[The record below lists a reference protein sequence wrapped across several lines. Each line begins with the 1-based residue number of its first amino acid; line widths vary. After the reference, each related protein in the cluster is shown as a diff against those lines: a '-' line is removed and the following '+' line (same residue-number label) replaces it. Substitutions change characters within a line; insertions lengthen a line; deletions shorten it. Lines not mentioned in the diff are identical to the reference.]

1 MFVGYCRCSHDPSR
15 GIVHDMPRIRGWIA
29 WLAGGE
35 RQGGYPESF
44 EAELNWQS
52 WRILRVSGIICAL
65 AWLPYLRLDALL
77 HPELP
82 LVRTL
87 RLGLSVLGLLITL
100 VTLWSQAPRYA
111 RWLLFALTLYLE
123 GTTGLITGM
132 MAGENVYLG
141 GFLFVLMLV
150 PLAPLPRRDAWTL
163 LIAAIATFWIT
174 GRAAGMMFEGAARAY
189 ALQDLLSTGVVSAVF
204 AHLTNRLR
212 FQSFQQR
219 LRAEQQ
225 SQQIAKGKARIDALM
240 RNILPASIADEL
252 EREGSVKPVFH
263 AEVTVVFADFVGF
276 TSKAA
281 GMPPEALVATLD
293 AYFSR
298 FDAIVDGVGVEKLKT
313 IGDAYMFASGLPAS
327 KKTHA
332 IDACLAALRILRDVE
347 AHASEGFGGVRI
359 GIHSGPLMA
368 GMVGAKKFAYDVWGD
383 TVNTA
388 SRMESCGETG
398 KINVSRTTR
407 ELVAEFFD
415 LEGRGEISVKGKG
428 ALSMYFLERIRPEL
442 SEDARGLVPN
452 QAFWDKYRA
461 RGELE
466 ASA

>member
-1 MFVGYCRCSHDPSR
+1 MAELR
-15 GIVHDMPRIRGWIA
+15 GVIG

-35 RQGGYPESF
+35 RPGSYPDSF

-82 LVRTL
+82 LVRSL
-87 RLGLSVLGLLITL
+87 RLGLSVMGALITL
-100 VTLWSQAPRYA
+100 STLSAQAPRYA
-111 RWLLFALTLYLE
+111 RRLLFILTLYLE
-123 GTTGLITGM
+123 AATGLITGL
-132 MAGENVYLG
+132 MAAESVYLG

-174 GRAAGMMFEGAARAY
+174 GRAAGMAFDTYERAY
-189 ALQDLLSTGVVSAVF
+189 AFQDLISTGVVSAVF
-204 AHLTNRLR
+204 SYLTNRLR
-212 FQSFQQR
+212 FQSFEQR

-225 SQQIAKGKARIDALM
+225 SKQIASAKARIDALM
-240 RNILPASIADEL
+240 RNILPAPIADEL

-263 AEVTVVFADFVGF
+263 AQVTVVFADFVGF

-313 IGDAYMFASGLPAS
+313 IGDAYMFASGLPAA

-347 AHASEGFGGVRI
+347 AHKGEGFGGVRI

-368 GMVGAKKFAYDVWGD
+368 GMGGAKKIAYDVWGD
-383 TVNTA
+383 TGNKA
-388 SRMESCGETG
+388 SRMESCGETC
-398 KINVSRTTR
+398 KINVSASTR
-407 ELVAEFFD
+407 DLVAEFFE
-415 LEGRGEISVKGKG
+415 LAARGEISVKGKG
-428 ALSMYFLERIRPEL
+428 ALTMYFLDKIRPEL
-442 SEDARGLVPN
+442 SKDTQGVEPNEAFWERYRGL
-452 QAFWDKYRA
+452 
-461 RGELE
+461 
-466 ASA
+466 